1 MIYLEVMYCRKGRN
15 MWEELKK
22 RLDEVLRPIQ
32 NRNIIIYGANGVFLQ
47 WFCERF
53 YNKPVKCIIDRWQND
68 CYAHILHLMSLYYIW
83 DEKDVIINVKPAEL
97 GPKEEFLAIG
107 EDWTKVLY
115 KDEQIINLWDILY
128 NDCEEKER
136 DITFY
141 DYIEHK
147 MDVQLLST
155 IRRSKVKGEHAHG
168 YYPTDYR
175 LLYDIFMNSD
185 SFSCEDAILDIGCGK
200 GAGLIALWNFGFHNL
215 GGIEYTDNVFDILV
229 ANIEKMGM
237 PKHIVKVNSD
247 ETIPQGSIIS
257 NEVRCY
263 HGDASQMAETLDLY
277 NVFYFFNPFSY
288 VLFAK
293 VFKHIVE
300 SIERSPRM
308 VKIVYAEPMCHS
320 LILDSGYFQLER
332 EMGMNYGGIT
342 YNANVYV
349 RG

>member
-1 MIYLEVMYCRKGRN
+1 
-15 MWEELKK
+15 MWEEFKK
-22 RLDEVLRPIQ
+22 RLDEVLSPIR
-32 NRNIIIYGANGVFLQ
+32 NKNIIIYGANGVFLQ

-68 CYAHILHLMSLYYIW
+68 CYAHVLHLMSLYYIW

-115 KDEQIINLWDILY
+115 KEEQIINLWDILY
-128 NDCEEKER
+128 NDCKEKER

-141 DYIEHK
+141 DYAEYK
-147 MDVQLLST
+147 TDVQLLST
-155 IRRSKVKGEHAHG
+155 IRRSEVKGEHAHG

-200 GAGLIALWNFGFHNL
+200 GAGLIALWNLGFHNL
-215 GGIEYTDNVFDILV
+215 GGIEYTDDVFDILT
-229 ANIEKMGM
+229 ANMEKMGI
-237 PKHIVKVNSD
+237 PKKIYRD
-247 ETIPQGSIIS
+247 EHGQRWVDTGGGYFASS
-257 NEVRCY
+257 EVRCY
-263 HGDASQMAETLDLY
+263 HGDAAQMAEALDCY
-277 NVFYFFNPFSY
+277 NVFYLFNPFSY
-288 VLFAK
+288 YLFSK

-300 SIERSPRM
+300 SIKRNPRI

-332 EMGMNYGGIT
+332 EIGMNYGGIT
-342 YNANVYV
+342 YNANVYISK
-349 RG
+349 